1 MAKEQSIRHDAT
13 PSTSANKD
21 NVIVELATNALVVD
35 DEQDKDDEPQTQRV
49 LYSNPNFKP
58 NRRGGRSQPKRKYS
72 RPKKIVKRPT
82 RKTNGKYSRPKKI
95 VKRPTRKNNGSSNNR
110 PKCKN
115 CGSNANRPNR
125 QYSQQ
130 QQQKQ
135 NSRPARTQNAAASSS
150 TKDFTPR
157 TNYDAGSTGS
167 SSYDKLWLQ
176 AHNKRRKSWHTSY
189 GVSYVPL
196 QWSTILEKES
206 QDWAEHLLSTCGG
219 PVVHD
224 GRTPYGE
231 NLASNFGS
239 GRDGEARS
247 PEELLIRWVDREANK
262 DPPNNLH
269 LSQVLWRSS
278 QYVGCG
284 MASRKYGSG
293 GMCHTQ
299 VCRYARPGNCA
310 MGQYNNWQTP
320 TFADDS
326 RCTPAEPIAR

>member
-1 MAKEQSIRHDAT
+1 MAKEQSIRHYAT

-21 NVIVELATNALVVD
+21 SVIVELATNAVAVVVVD
-35 DEQDKDDEPQTQRV
+35 EQHKDDELQTQRV

-58 NRRGGRSQPKRKYS
+58 NRRGGRSQPAR
-72 RPKKIVKRPT
+72 
-82 RKTNGKYSRPKKI
+82 KYSRPKKI

-135 NSRPARTQNAAASSS
+135 YSRPARTQNAAAASSS

-157 TNYDAGSTGS
+157 TNYDVGSGGS
-167 SSYDKLWLQ
+167 SDKLWLQ
-176 AHNKRRKSWHTSY
+176 AHNKRRKSWHTLY

-224 GRTPYGE
+224 GRTGYGE

-278 QYVGCG
+278 TYVGCG

>member
-1 MAKEQSIRHDAT
+1 MAKEQSIRHDVT

-21 NVIVELATNALVVD
+21 NVIVELATNAAAVVIV
-35 DEQDKDDEPQTQRV
+35 DEQDKDDELQTQRV

-82 RKTNGKYSRPKKI
+82 RK
-95 VKRPTRKNNGSSNNR
+95 NNGSSNNNR

-130 QQQKQ
+130 QQKKQ
-135 NSRPARTQNAAASSS
+135 NSRPARTQNAAAASSS

-157 TNYDAGSTGS
+157 TNYDGGTGGS
-167 SSYDKLWLQ
+167 SDKLWLQ

-278 QYVGCG
+278 TYVGCG

-293 GMCHTQ
+293 GWCHTQ